1 LFAKFIQ
8 DSASSVNKV
17 SNLETINL
25 QDHRLMLKTVAFG
38 ENEKRTVFCRFYFLK
53 DEGEF

>member
-1 LFAKFIQ
+1 LFAKSIQ

-17 SNLETINL
+17 TNLENINL

-38 ENEKRTVFCRFYFLK
+38 ENEKRTVFCRIYFLK

>member
-1 LFAKFIQ
+1 LFAKSIQ

-25 QDHRLMLKTVAFG
+25 QDHSLMVKTVAFG
-38 ENEKRTVFCRFYFLK
+38 WRNEKRAVFAEYIF
-53 DEGEF
+53 